1 MPDLPIAEGEGMD
14 AVGRGG
20 PLVVIPTNLTSG
32 DERSTSKARAKHVPM
47 VGGELVGAAKVEHF

>member
-32 DERSTSKARAKHVPM
+32 DERSTKPL

>member
-32 DERSTSKARAKHVPM
+32 DERSTSKAP
-47 VGGELVGAAKVEHF
+47 GGGGS